1 MNTVENIASI
11 YNLYV
16 DDMLTYAIY
25 LGFERNVAMDAI
37 HDVFCKF
44 VERKLKLHH
53 VENQK
58 YYLLRALKN
67 RLFDI
72 YRNQLEEVD
81 ISEVS
86 DLDPIFNV
94 NISIED
100 VIIDK
105 ELKMQI
111 ENQIKDMLDTLTDRQ
126 REVVY
131 LRYIQEYDYEQISQL
146 MDITVHGCRKLL
158 SKAMQNL
165 RAKYGAITMLLL
177 LG

>member
-16 DDMLTYAIY
+16 DDMLTYALY

-44 VERKLKLHH
+44 AERKLNLHH

-58 YYLLRALKN
+58 HYLLRALKN

-105 ELKMQI
+105 ELNKQI

-131 LRYIQEYDYEQISQL
+131 LRYVQEYDYEQISQL

-165 RAKYGAITMLLL
+165 RAKYGTLALLLL